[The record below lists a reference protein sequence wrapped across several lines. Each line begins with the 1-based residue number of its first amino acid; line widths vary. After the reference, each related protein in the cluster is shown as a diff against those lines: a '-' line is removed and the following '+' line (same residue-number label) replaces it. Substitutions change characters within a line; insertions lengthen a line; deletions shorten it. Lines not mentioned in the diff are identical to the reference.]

1 MRVGVC
7 PVVSERYVDSAVI
20 GACEW
25 SHRCLVATGCAVA
38 VFLTPL
44 TAVVSLLLLQ
54 QLLFRRLH
62 NRVTHLL
69 YGHLGAV
76 D

>member
-1 MRVGVC
+1 MLCAQCRERRLRVFASVFGRNWLC
-7 PVVSERYVDSAVI
+7 SRSIPYPID
-20 GACEW
+20 G
-25 SHRCLVATGCAVA
+25 GCQ
-38 VFLTPL
+38 
-44 TAVVSLLLLQ
+44 SCLLQ

>member
-1 MRVGVC
+1 MLCAQCRDRRLRVFASVF
-7 PVVSERYVDSAVI
+7 
-20 GACEW
+20 
-25 SHRCLVATGCAVA
+25 VATGCAVA